1 VTTTEPA
8 VQAPT
13 PSREGRPRRWMVVL
27 TAAWIL
33 VLVVAGFFAARR
45 GDPTARDQT
54 TVVQARPHVDEAVG
68 RVAEA
73 ALADGQSVV
82 AVTGFEKVGDCDV
95 SVFRGGERYR
105 RGLTAVVTPGTE
117 SAFLERIGAALPSS
131 YQVSVRTGEA
141 PRLVADAGFW
151 VTLSGTVVGPGEV
164 RFYADTGDCR
174 VAGDGLSTVDPPFAA
189 GLGPISSTMDRLGL
203 KANDI
208 TQAAVPCP
216 SGGTLRTVS
225 AVAPAFTGALDAR
238 LDGLPSAQPVV
249 AAPKVYAYRSGGT
262 GVAVRERDEAV
273 LVTATTP
280 CG

>member
-1 VTTTEPA
+1 
-8 VQAPT
+8 
-13 PSREGRPRRWMVVL
+13 MVIL
-27 TAAWIL
+27 TAAWIV
-33 VLVVAGFFAARR
+33 VLVVAGFLAARK
-45 GDPTARDQT
+45 GDPTTRDQT
-54 TVVQARPHVDEAVG
+54 TVAQARPHVDEVVG

-73 ALADGQSVV
+73 TLADGQAVV
-82 AVTGFEKVGDCDV
+82 AVSGFEKVGDCDV

-117 SAFLERIGAALPSS
+117 SAFLERIGAALPSG

-141 PRLVADAGFW
+141 PRLVADTGLW
-151 VTLSGTVVGPGEV
+151 VTLSGTMVNPGEV

-174 VAGDGLSTVDPPFAA
+174 VPGDGLSTVDPPFAA
-189 GLGPISSTMDRLGL
+189 GLGPISSTMDRLGMT
-203 KANDI
+203 ANDI

-216 SGGTLRTVS
+216 SGGMVRTVS

-249 AAPKVYAYRSGGT
+249 AAPKVYAYRSGAT
-262 GVAVRERDEAV
+262 GVAVRARDDAL
-273 LVTATTP
+273 LVSATTA